1 LTTAI
6 VPPDEELLGVS
17 RNGSQ
22 VVPVAPELLPP
33 LEELE
38 LPPPE
43 LDELEELEP
52 PLPEEDELTPPEEL
66 ELLLD
71 ELPELEELEP
81 PLDELPED
89 EPPEDELLPP
99 ELDELE
105 LLLELE
111 LPLSSWWQA
120 LRRSTALKDRAS
132 GKMCDAIFIWG
143 LLPTAVKQLLL
154 KYQGVKA
161 RDFVS
166 RPRKYIF

>member
-1 LTTAI
+1 MTTAI

-52 PLPEEDELTPPEEL
+52 PLLEEDEPVPPEELELLEDELTPPEEL

-132 GKMCDAIFIWG
+132 GRMCDAIFIWG
-143 LLPTAVKQLLL
+143 LLPIRGKTIA
-154 KYQGVKA
+154 
-161 RDFVS
+161 S
-166 RPRKYIF
+166 